1 MYLYRCWLPPSADA
15 EGTRET
21 ERCQFMTFNCFGSP
35 EVHQRS
41 TKCDARGSPRLAS
54 SCASVVA
61 RDARS
66 WASCYAPHGS
76 TTCTAEC

>member
-1 MYLYRCWLPPSADA
+1 MRLGIECRRRGDQGNRALSIYDVPTVL
-15 EGTRET
+15 
-21 ERCQFMTFNCFGSP
+21 
-35 EVHQRS
+35 VHQRS

-76 TTCTAEC
+76 TTCTAER